1 MGNQWID
8 LVPRNTLLEYY
19 RTIVT
24 SNNVFLIYM
33 AIIDLILVVTLR
45 SINIKDNKKY
55 KGITTS

>member
-1 MGNQWID
+1 MENQWLD

-24 SNNVFLIYM
+24 SNNVFLISM

-55 KGITTS
+55 KSITTS

>member
-24 SNNVFLIYM
+24 SNNVFLISM
-33 AIIDLILVVTLR
+33 ATLI
-45 SINIKDNKKY
+45 KKY
-55 KGITTS
+55 TKEVLLNGIAFESFLMHTTLN

>member
-24 SNNVFLIYM
+24 SNNVFLISM